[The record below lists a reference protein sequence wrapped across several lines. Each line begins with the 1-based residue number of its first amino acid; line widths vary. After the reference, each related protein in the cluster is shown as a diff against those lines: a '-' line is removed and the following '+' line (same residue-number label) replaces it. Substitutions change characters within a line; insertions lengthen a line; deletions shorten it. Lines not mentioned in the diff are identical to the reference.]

1 MEYQD
6 FIMAVILLASYIVI
20 ASYTLYAIL
29 RQAQRYQSRRR
40 ISREN
45 GCLPPKKLP
54 QKDPFMGTDVVLA
67 NLGAAKEYGFLK
79 LLQSRHAKHG
89 LTFTT
94 NTYLRTTIN
103 TCDPRVIQTVL
114 ANQFKDFGMGPL
126 RRKSAS
132 PLLGKGIFTTD
143 DDIWAH
149 QRALIRPSFVRAQ
162 VTDFTIFERH
172 VDQLISL
179 IGRQNYNVD
188 LQQLFFRMVRL
199 FVPIS
204 HGQLSH
210 EPAISSN
217 IQDTW
222 MKRTW
227 S

>member
-1 MEYQD
+1 
-6 FIMAVILLASYIVI
+6 MAVTLLVSCLLAI
-20 ASYTLYAIL
+20 AYSLYTIIRL
-29 RQAQRYQSRRR
+29 AQRHQVRRR
-40 ISREN
+40 ISKEN
-45 GCLPPKKLP
+45 GCLPPRKLP
-54 QKDPFMGTDVVLA
+54 QKDPLMGTDVVLA
-67 NLGAAKEYGFLK
+67 NLGAAKRYGFLE
-79 LLQSRHAKHG
+79 LLKSRHAKHG

-143 DDIWAH
+143 DDVWAH

-179 IGRQNYNVD
+179 IGRQNYTVD

-199 FVPIS
+199 S
-204 HGQLSH
+204 
-210 EPAISSN
+210 
-217 IQDTW
+217 T
-222 MKRTW
+222 
-227 S
+227 